1 MDSLIT
7 TIIHFVFIT
16 NTVFIDWEDFEFFF
30 SSEGYKK
37 KHVLDKDNSIIL
49 KPNYP
54 KSCIYYLESIIVKY
68 KKNKLANFQF
78 LVYIN
83 KDNNIIIDLDETKGS
98 SFELLFYAKHEE
110 LLPYKII
117 YKDNEYRL
125 FENYGNKKRNRIY
138 FANVDPSKLQYVNSE
153 EMKKYNFDF
162 CNRTYQVLFR
172 IYEKDKFEIT
182 LTGMDSYLEYNINFK
197 KTKIQLSNFNY
208 EILKKSMSDFYIRY
222 KNYIAIT
229 QNLENEIFM
238 NHVSL
243 INYAKEIKQLYSYN
257 YIQNP
262 DLYEKQYTKEL
273 LFLFHIDFSLNQ
285 LLKLGEVDKNK
296 FKTTRL
302 KLLENQKAEQN
313 LYDKLTDDNDLN
325 IEQKIKILRTITI
338 FFKNSL
344 LNDDAN
350 IFNVNYIN
358 INAISKESPYYKSN
372 QMLKELVSEITEDSR
387 LFEAFLYFDSKVIE
401 NILEKNTQQKYSF
414 NDVFGQ
420 KIEVTQHKYIT
431 EYGLSLM
438 TVDEIKEHLID
449 LIPEIIIQIDTNI
462 NLKALYEAKT
472 NIMVINEF
480 KLFCNFI
487 NKNEEKFK
495 ISPDYY
501 IVPISMEVMHEMF
514 AHGKLRYNKKTE
526 ESPLVIRD
534 SKYNFKVQ
542 VLMKE
547 IKCNLTKKLVNQG
560 ESGRV
565 LEHYI
570 SEDQNIIKILK
581 KKSSNAKIANAK
593 YWAGTNFSELYKE
606 LGLNNDVDKNPKF
619 NKMIILDD
627 SEEEEECDCII
638 HS

>member
-30 SSEGYKK
+30 SSEDYKK

-49 KPNYP
+49 KPDYP

-98 SFELLFYAKHEE
+98 SLELLFYAKHEE

-138 FANVDPSKLQYVNSE
+138 FANVEPSKLQYVNSE
-153 EMKKYNFDF
+153 EMKKYNFVF

-182 LTGMDSYLEYNINFK
+182 LTGMDSYLEYNKNFK

-208 EILKKSMSDFYIRY
+208 EILKKSMMDFYIRY
-222 KNYIAIT
+222 KNYIDIT

-238 NHVSL
+238 NHASL
-243 INYAKEIKQLYSYN
+243 INYAKEIKKLNSYN

-313 LYDKLTDDNDLN
+313 LYNKLTVDNDLN

-462 NLKALYEAKT
+462 NLRALYEAKT

-487 NKNEEKFK
+487 KKNEEKFK

-581 KKSSNAKIANAK
+581 KKSSNTKIANAK

>member
-1 MDSLIT
+1 M
-7 TIIHFVFIT
+7 
-16 NTVFIDWEDFEFFF
+16 
-30 SSEGYKK
+30 
-37 KHVLDKDNSIIL
+37 
-49 KPNYP
+49 
-54 KSCIYYLESIIVKY
+54 
-68 KKNKLANFQF
+68 
-78 LVYIN
+78 
-83 KDNNIIIDLDETKGS
+83 
-98 SFELLFYAKHEE
+98 
-110 LLPYKII
+110 
-117 YKDNEYRL
+117 
-125 FENYGNKKRNRIY
+125 
-138 FANVDPSKLQYVNSE
+138 
-153 EMKKYNFDF
+153 
-162 CNRTYQVLFR
+162 
-172 IYEKDKFEIT
+172 
-182 LTGMDSYLEYNINFK
+182 
-197 KTKIQLSNFNY
+197 
-208 EILKKSMSDFYIRY
+208 DFYIRY
-222 KNYIAIT
+222 KNYIDIT

-243 INYAKEIKQLYSYN
+243 INYAKEIKQLNSYN

-387 LFEAFLYFDSKVIE
+387 LFETFLYFDSKVIE

-462 NLKALYEAKT
+462 NLRALYEAKT

-487 NKNEEKFK
+487 KKNEEKFK

-581 KKSSNAKIANAK
+581 KK
-593 YWAGTNFSELYKE
+593 
-606 LGLNNDVDKNPKF
+606 
-619 NKMIILDD
+619 
-627 SEEEEECDCII
+627 
-638 HS
+638 